1 MIKNILF
8 DIDGTLIGQKIRGDI
23 TLRTFY
29 LENKEKFDNV
39 SEKEF
44 FNLWLNAGKIN
55 FQQFLTGELSF
66 EVTSQILEVL
76 NIPVVKLIDIKL
88 I

>member
-44 FNLWLNAGKIN
+44 FNLWLNAA
-55 FQQFLTGELSF
+55 SF
-66 EVTSQILEVL
+66 
-76 NIPVVKLIDIKL
+76 
-88 I
+88 